1 MKTDSNIKM
10 KTDEKFLYKELT
22 YKVIGVLMNVHTILG
37 PGFPEKI
44 YHRAVIEELK
54 KRKIKFAS
62 EKEIEILYDGKLIG
76 KFFLDLIVDDKIVL
90 ELKAVNETLNL
101 FKAQLISYLKAS
113 PYKIGILANFG
124 TDKLQYFR
132 FYRKK

>member
-10 KTDEKFLYKELT
+10 KTDDKFLYKELT

-54 KRKIKFAS
+54 KMKIKFAS

-76 KFFLDLIVDDKIVL
+76 KFILDLIVDDKIVL